1 MVRAAPGAIEQIL
14 DNALDN
20 ALKVSPPGGVVNI
33 AIEHTSS
40 EVRLTIADQGPGLS
54 DRDKDRAMRRFWRG
68 DSSTAG
74 TGLGLAIAAALAT
87 RSGGTLRLDDA
98 AGGGLAVVLT
108 LPAA

>member
-1 MVRAAPGAIEQIL
+1 
-14 DNALDN
+14 
-20 ALKVSPPGGVVNI
+20 
-33 AIEHTSS
+33 
-40 EVRLTIADQGPGLS
+40 
-54 DRDKDRAMRRFWRG
+54 MRRFWRG

-87 RSGGTLRLDDA
+87 RSSGTLRLDDA